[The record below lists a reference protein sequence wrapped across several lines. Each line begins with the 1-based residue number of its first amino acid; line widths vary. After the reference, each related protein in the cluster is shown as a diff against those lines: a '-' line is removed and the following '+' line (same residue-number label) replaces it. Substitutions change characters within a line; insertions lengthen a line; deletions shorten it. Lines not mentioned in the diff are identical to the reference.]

1 MYVNKK
7 SIYRM
12 TTRHISNSGTPDTF
26 RWTYY
31 FVVCIV
37 FFNSLA
43 LIIPNN
49 KEIRKVFGLSDTQKV
64 SFESSIWLTAN
75 SLTYWTVISI
85 SRFFQK
91 LLNRCFIAEI
101 HLQRLFS
108 AYAGMISAALSN
120 VVYSTCKQW
129 HAN

>member
-1 MYVNKK
+1 
-7 SIYRM
+7 M
-12 TTRHISNSGTPDTF
+12 TTRYISNSGTPDTF

-64 SFESSIWLTAN
+64 SFESSI
-75 SLTYWTVISI
+75 
-85 SRFFQK
+85 
-91 LLNRCFIAEI
+91 
-101 HLQRLFS
+101 
-108 AYAGMISAALSN
+108 
-120 VVYSTCKQW
+120 
-129 HAN
+129 